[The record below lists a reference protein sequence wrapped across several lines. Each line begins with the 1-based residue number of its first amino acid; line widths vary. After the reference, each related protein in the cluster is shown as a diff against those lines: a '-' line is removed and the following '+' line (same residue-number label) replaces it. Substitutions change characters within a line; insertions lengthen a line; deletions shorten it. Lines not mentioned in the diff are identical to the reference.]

1 MKKLLDIATRHVS
14 GEEAVGA
21 AFVLGDTAAAADG
34 GRTAPTMATAKG
46 ARKGAKGGKKG
57 QKWRPR
63 CIAAVA
69 SNGGSD
75 EGVDDFSEE
84 YVVAVERNF
93 KWQTRLPKD
102 HFKILLEATC
112 PHNSYPIKHKLKDCT
127 LMKMFMMSGAF
138 SKDRKPEED
147 LGGKSAAPIPLE
159 AAVMTIFDRPH
170 RGPRNAMWLVEPWIP
185 DLLR

>member
-1 MKKLLDIATRHVS
+1 
-14 GEEAVGA
+14 
-21 AFVLGDTAAAADG
+21 
-34 GRTAPTMATAKG
+34 
-46 ARKGAKGGKKG
+46 
-57 QKWRPR
+57 
-63 CIAAVA
+63 
-69 SNGGSD
+69 
-75 EGVDDFSEE
+75 
-84 YVVAVERNF
+84 VAVERNF
-93 KWQTRLPKD
+93 KWQTRLPND

-170 RGPRNAMWLVEPWIP
+170 RGPRNAM
-185 DLLR
+185 